1 MRRKQQSASQR
12 AHLRGLGI
20 VVLAGLLMCLQA
32 CKPGSSG
39 SSCVDCHAPPG
50 AADGVGIEEI
60 HPWLPVPCVDCHGGD
75 ASKAS
80 KEEAHLPVPDGI
92 AGPTDLRSFSSLELD
107 GVNPDY
113 VRWVNPSD
121 YRVTEQTCGLASCHQ
136 AISEAAPTSIMTTFA
151 GHMNKTRYYAGLQ
164 ESRQAYLGVRS
175 QTDTEHGG
183 EAGTTQS
190 LAVLD
195 PPRLTEDSPFGDF
208 VDHYLEKGCPRCH
221 VWNFGPNDVRGD
233 FRSSGCAGCH
243 VLYHADGLSRSADP
257 NANRDDPPHPQTHTM
272 TTRIPDAQC
281 EHCHYRGNRIGTMFR
296 GAREIGRIGNPPN
309 PEGSTESIHGREP
322 GFYLLDEDISNLT
335 DETPPD
341 LHYSAGMGCVDC
353 HVGQDVHGNG
363 RLYSAHDYQVG
374 VECEDCHGTQERAI
388 TPDEQGVFRTTVG
401 NEMET
406 VRLSASG
413 VPELI
418 SRIDGQAHPLRQLVD
433 LALDG
438 SNPELLAAHGRDDR
452 GFSHLDR
459 IECYTCHTSWT
470 QSCFGCHVTVDL
482 RNCDE
487 SLIDGEQS
495 DGLASGERTWVTL
508 DYIGLGMGVDGKITP
523 MAPQEKMY
531 FTVIAPCDP
540 KTQTC
545 TDGVDSP
552 SPGRRIFDQKVRI
565 THDGK
570 LGMGYG
576 PVVPHTT
583 SSTSQPC
590 DRCHLREDGTNQ
602 DIVNESLGRGS
613 GRFIIPDGDGVEYDL
628 TKVVDEQ
635 GNALV
640 GLAHEG
646 TDVLPPDIVERM
658 LSPRVPNSGLT
669 LKQFP
674 LWEAP

>member
-1 MRRKQQSASQR
+1 MTSVQQRQALQLL
-12 AHLRGLGI
+12 AAGGL
-20 VVLAGLLMCLQA
+20 VLLFSLLLLLAG
-32 CKPGSSG
+32 CKTPGSSG
-39 SSCVDCHAPPG
+39 SSCVDCHDPPG
-50 AADGVGIEEI
+50 SDAEVGIEEI
-60 HPWLPVPCVDCHGGD
+60 HPWRPLPCVDCHGGD
-75 ASKAS
+75 ASRADKT
-80 KEEAHLPVPDGI
+80 EAHPSLPDGI
-92 AGPTDLRSFSSLELD
+92 SGPTELRGFSSLELD
-107 GVNPDY
+107 GVDPNY

-121 YRVTEQTCGLASCHQ
+121 YRVVQQTCGQSECHQ
-136 AISEAAPTSIMTTFA
+136 AIAEAAPTSIMTTFA
-151 GHMNKTRYYAGLQ
+151 GHFNKTRYYAGLQ
-164 ESRQAYLGVRS
+164 DSREAALGVRT
-175 QTDTEHGG
+175 QTDPQFSAA
-183 EAGTTQS
+183 AGTTAALS
-190 LAVLD
+190 VLD
-195 PPRLTEDSPFGDF
+195 PPRLTEESPFGDF
-208 VDHYLEKGCPRCH
+208 IDHYLEKGCPRCH

-257 NANRDDPPHPQTHTM
+257 QANTDDPPHPHTHTM

-296 GAREIGRIGNPPN
+296 GAREIGRLGNPPN
-309 PEGSTESIHGREP
+309 PEGSTDSIHGREP

-353 HVGQDVHGNG
+353 HVGQDVHGDG

-374 VECEDCHGTQERAI
+374 VECEDCHGSA
-388 TPDEQGVFRTTVG
+388 EQGIAADANGVFRTTAG

-406 VRLSASG
+406 VRLSAAG
-413 VPELI
+413 VPELV
-418 SRIDGQAHPLRQLVD
+418 SRIDGQSHPLKQLVD
-433 LALDG
+433 LAMDG
-438 SNPELLAAHGRDDR
+438 SNPDLVAAHGRNDK

-459 IECYTCHTSWT
+459 LECYVCHTAWT

-487 SLIDGEQS
+487 SLIDGEQT

-508 DYIGLGMGVDGKITP
+508 DYMGLGIGVDGKVTP

-545 TDGVDSP
+545 TEGVGSP
-552 SPGRRIFDQKVRI
+552 APGRRIFDQKVRI

-583 SSTSQPC
+583 SSGSQPC
-590 DRCHLREDGTNQ
+590 DRCHLREDESNW
-602 DIVNESLGRGS
+602 DIINESLGRGS
-613 GRFIIPDGDGVEYDL
+613 GRFVIPDGDGVEYDL
-628 TKVVDEQ
+628 TKVVDQQ

-658 LSPRVPNSGLT
+658 LTPRVPNSGLT

-674 LWEAP
+674 PWQEP